1 MLQVTLRGIRAHLG
15 RFFLTALSVMLG
27 IAFLSGTLAF
37 RDVLSQTFSNISSGV
52 AATDLSVRG
61 EALDSDSPFQS
72 SNAPISDGLAADIE
86 AVDGVEAAFATY
98 SGNGILIGSDGQPAN
113 LAQAPP
119 LAFSFIAETD
129 GDSLIEGRAPE
140 APHEVVLEEGTAE
153 AAELSVGDSAVLL
166 INADPVDVEVVGIV
180 SFGASMAGASI
191 TLLEPE
197 FAKEAFSPSGMVLEI
212 GVLLSEGADAR
223 DVTNGIKAS
232 LGEDVTVLTAEEV
245 QEEMEAA
252 VSSIL
257 DMINTFLLVF
267 VALALGIGI
276 FIITNTFRISVRQR
290 QKEFALLR
298 AIGASP
304 RQVFGVVFIQA
315 VIIGLLGS
323 ALGVL
328 LGQGLILLIRAALEA
343 WGMPL
348 DAELIMTPSII
359 MTAMIVGVIITI
371 VAALLPARAA
381 ALTPPIEAMRETSGA
396 TEKPLK
402 IRTIIGL
409 FTVAVGIASYAA
421 GSIRALDSAGAAL
434 GTGAFLIIAGLI
446 ILAPSLVRPAVAV
459 LGWPMRRWSPV
470 LGKVASES
478 TAASPR
484 KTASTASALMIGVAL
499 VATGAT
505 LASSVKASLND
516 VIDSSVSSD
525 LLVMTNLPIS
535 DPSAGIAAM
544 ERVDGVA
551 EIDDS
556 VRYGTAYIPGETP
569 EAMIITSMS
578 PSSVDGLGL
587 EFVEGDASAFE
598 QGQISVHESLAD
610 AEGIGL
616 GDEMMLMGRDGP
628 LSLEVGAIIS
638 SEIVMSPAYVSQETF
653 SSLQI
658 DGSFSAVLLIDVADG
673 FDITT
678 VKEELIAEVEDL
690 YIFQVLDSEDLKGIV
705 GQSIDMVLTVLYALL
720 GLSIVIAALGIVNTL
735 SLSVSDRTREIGLL
749 RAIGLSKNGVR
760 GSILIESIIIS
771 ILGAVI
777 GILVGVPLAI
787 GLTNYVADDAG
798 AMFIIPWAALG
809 IMLVLAVVVGAL
821 ASILPARRAARLDV
835 LKAIATE

>member
-72 SNAPISDGLAADIE
+72 SNAPISDGLASDIE

-140 APHEVVLEEGTAE
+140 APHEVVLEEGTAQ

-212 GVLLSEGADAR
+212 GVLLSEGADAA

-409 FTVAVGIASYAA
+409 FTIAVGIASYAA
-421 GSIRALDSAGAAL
+421 GSIRALDSAGTAL
-434 GTGAFLIIAGLI
+434 GIGAFLIIAGLI
-446 ILAPSLVRPAVAV
+446 ILAPALVRPAVAV

-544 ERVDGVA
+544 EQVEGVA

-569 EAMIITSMS
+569 EAMIVTSMS

-587 EFVEGDASAFE
+587 EFVKGDASAFD
-598 QGQISVHESLAD
+598 QGQISVHESLAE

-638 SEIVMSPAYVSQETF
+638 SEIVMSPTYVSQETF
-653 SSLQI
+653 SSLQV

-673 FDITT
+673 YDITT
-678 VKEELIAEVEDL
+678 VKEELIDEVKDL

-798 AMFIIPWAALG
+798 AMFIIPWGALG
-809 IMLVLAVVVGAL
+809 IMLVLAVIVGAL